1 MEADFTSQP
10 PDSTAL
16 RADERDVEVG
26 RETERE
32 RERERECRMAEE
44 GETAKYIT
52 SRLERKKKRKERER
66 DLKRIVVL
74 GV

>member
-32 RERERECRMAEE
+32 RERECRMAEE

-52 SRLERKKKRKERER
+52 SRLEKKRKEKRE
-66 DLKRIVVL
+66 KET
-74 GV
+74 

>member
-16 RADERDVEVG
+16 RADKRDVEVG

-32 RERERECRMAEE
+32 RERESA
-44 GETAKYIT
+44 GW
-52 SRLERKKKRKERER
+52 LRKEKQ
-66 DLKRIVVL
+66 LNI
-74 GV
+74 